1 MMMERGTRQVTI
13 LFSQK
18 IKEIKDRDRLSAMP
32 KTRYLVKEWKTKGER
47 ERERERENVDCV
59 SST

>member
-1 MMMERGTRQVTI
+1 MERGTRQVTI

-47 ERERERENVDCV
+47 EIEREC
-59 SST
+59 